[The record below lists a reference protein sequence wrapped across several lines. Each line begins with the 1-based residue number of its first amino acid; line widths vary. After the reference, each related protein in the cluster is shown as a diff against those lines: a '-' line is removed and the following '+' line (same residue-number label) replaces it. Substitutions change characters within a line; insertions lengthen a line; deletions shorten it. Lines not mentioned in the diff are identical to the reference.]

1 MMTRRHFALTLP
13 TVLAAPA
20 ITGRLRAESPED
32 KGRKLKD
39 QLVDALGGERFL
51 NMHDRTEQGRAYS
64 FFREQLSG
72 LSVVHIYTQYQAKAG
87 PGDFPAVRERQAFG
101 VKQDDA
107 IIFAD
112 GSVYEITY
120 RGARPLADERLNRYI
135 ETTNRNI
142 FYILR
147 QRSREEGMIFE
158 STGGDVV
165 ENQPV
170 LVLKVTDPQNRTVT
184 VYLHHTTFL
193 PVMQRFSL
201 MDPIL
206 KERREE
212 VTRFNKYRS
221 VGGVMW
227 PYDIQR
233 ERDGEKIFQMF
244 AENVTINNNLADKLF
259 VLPSGMKLLKKD
271 V

>member
-1 MMTRRHFALTLP
+1 MMTRRQFACSL
-13 TVLAAPA
+13 LAATA
-20 ITGRLRAESPED
+20 IRAETPEERGNTL
-32 KGRKLKD
+32 KEKL
-39 QLVDALGGERFL
+39 VNALGGAQFL
-51 NMHDRTEQGRAYS
+51 NMRDRTEEGRAYS

-72 LSVVHIYTQYQAKAG
+72 LSVVKIYTKYQEKAG

-101 VKQDDA
+101 KKEDDA
-107 IIFAD
+107 IIFAE
-112 GSVYEITY
+112 GAVHEVTY
-120 RGARPLADERLNRYI
+120 RGARPLADDRLQRYI

-142 FYILR
+142 LYIVRNRLR
-147 QRSREEGMIFE
+147 EPGMIFE
-158 STGGDVV
+158 SPGGDVI

-170 LVLKVTDPQNRTVT
+170 QVLKVTDPQNRTVT
-184 VYLHHTTFL
+184 VYLHRSTFL
-193 PVMQRFSL
+193 PVLQRFSL

-221 VGGVMW
+221 VSGVMW

-244 AENVTINNNLADKLF
+244 AEAVTVNNNLPDKLF
-259 VLPSGMKLLKKD
+259 TLPSGIKILKKD